1 MAQNPLLKDRNY
13 LYYIA
18 AVLLLSAL
26 QVVSMYYYDSLELRF
41 ALIHALVHWGF
52 LGAICYGLVN
62 SFSFFHPPRFQA
74 LIALFLPVLST
85 YAWYQLSDLIVQM
98 VECTEATMEWMER
111 TGGARA
117 NTAYLIQV
125 GVIGFSMLWYRLDE
139 RTAQEQRKQETER
152 MAKEAELFK
161 LRQQIQ
167 PHFLFN
173 ALNSINSLIGSRP
186 KEARQMTQK
195 LSEFLR
201 GTLNREEGEL
211 LSLEDELGHL
221 NLYLDLETLRFGHR
235 LQVVREV
242 DDSALQ
248 AKVPPLLIQPLLENA
263 IKYGLYGTTDDLEI
277 RMTATME
284 GRNLKVSLTNP
295 FEDGSSAPGGTGF
308 GIPSIQRRLYLI
320 FGRADL
326 LKTEVKDQVFT
337 AYLTI
342 PQADVQSSNS

>member
-1 MAQNPLLKDRNY
+1 MARNPLLKDRNY
-13 LYYIA
+13 LYYIG

-26 QVVSMYYYDSLELRF
+26 QVVSMHYRDSLDLQF
-41 ALIHALVHWGF
+41 SVIHALVHWGL

-62 SFSFFHPPRFQA
+62 SFSFFNPPKFKV
-74 LIALFLPVLST
+74 LIALILPVGLT
-85 YAWYQLSDLIVQM
+85 YVWYQVSHMLVAGIHQGETAM
-98 VECTEATMEWMER
+98 HWMEV
-111 TGGARA
+111 TGEFRA
-117 NTAYLIQV
+117 NVAYLIQV

-139 RTAQEQRKQETER
+139 RSAQEQRKQETER

-201 GTLNREEGEL
+201 GTLNREEGIL
-211 LSLEDELGHL
+211 MSLEEELNHL

-235 LQVVREV
+235 LQVKRDIDEL
-242 DDSALQ
+242 ALA
-248 AKVPPLLIQPLLENA
+248 AKLPPLLIQPLLENA
-263 IKYGLYGTTDDLEI
+263 IKYGLYGTVGDLEI
-277 RMTATME
+277 SMKVKMQ
-284 GRNLKVSLTNP
+284 GRNLEIELKNP

-320 FGRADL
+320 FGRTDL
-326 LKTEVKDQVFT
+326 LKTEIKNQVFS
-337 AYLTI
+337 AKLTI
-342 PQADVQSSNS
+342 PQADVQSSDS

>member
-26 QVVSMYYYDSLELRF
+26 QVVSMYYADALELRF
-41 ALIHALVHWGF
+41 SIIHALVHWGI
-52 LGAICYGLVN
+52 LGAICYGLIN
-62 SFSFFHPPRFQA
+62 SFSFFHPPRFQV
-74 LIALFLPVLST
+74 LIAIAIPVLTT
-85 YAWYQLSDLIVQM
+85 YAWYQLSDLILQLVDCSDQ
-98 VECTEATMEWMER
+98 AIAWMER
-111 TGGARA
+111 TGGFRA

-173 ALNSINSLIGSRP
+173 ALNSINSLIGKRP

-201 GTLNREEGEL
+201 GTLNKEEGVL
-211 LSLEDELGHL
+211 MSLEEELNHL

-235 LQVVREV
+235 LIVEREIEEQ
-242 DDSALQ
+242 ALQ
-248 AKVPPLLIQPLLENA
+248 AQLPQLLIQPLLENA
-263 IKYGLYGTTDDLEI
+263 IKYGLYGTTGEITI
-277 RMTATME
+277 RMKAE
-284 GRNLKVSLTNP
+284 LESRNLRVSLQNP
-295 FEDGSSAPGGTGF
+295 FEEGSSAAGGTGF

-337 AYLTI
+337 AQLTI